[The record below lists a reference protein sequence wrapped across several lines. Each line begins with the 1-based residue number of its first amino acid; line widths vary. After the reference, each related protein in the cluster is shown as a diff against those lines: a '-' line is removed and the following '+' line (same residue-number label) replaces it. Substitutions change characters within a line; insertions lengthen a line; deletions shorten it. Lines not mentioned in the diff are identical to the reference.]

1 MPRGEKY
8 RSTAL
13 QNIECISFSCIICIP
28 LKQLSLTGPTK
39 EKVMSGYP
47 EFSLVARRRLLPAG
61 GTRLE
66 RGEGRGGR
74 WGCSGSG
81 GTRRCALATLLSN
94 LLSSNTFPPLVLA
107 FHQPFPRQLPNRVR
121 VLAAFAPHRANTT
134 FTKFRPFAG
143 LLVWVQ
149 LIIVQNILDQGGSWR
164 PGQPGHRGH

>member
-74 WGCSGSG
+74 WGCSGS
-81 GTRRCALATLLSN
+81 RRDKKVEEKEEEEEEEDKKVCAC
-94 LLSSNTFPPLVLA
+94 
-107 FHQPFPRQLPNRVR
+107 H
-121 VLAAFAPHRANTT
+121 AA
-134 FTKFRPFAG
+134 
-143 LLVWVQ
+143 L
-149 LIIVQNILDQGGSWR
+149 
-164 PGQPGHRGH
+164 